1 MFKCIYC
8 GFESINSAAKF
19 CSECG
24 PFGPAHSWSEE
35 TVDQA
40 SKIVRYAEL
49 ISEYYFQ
56 SHTDFDFEKLS
67 LRLRERLRI
76 SHAAH
81 TEVLRKLSDQKKA
94 VAHLSNFRLEFN
106 DRVTDAYAGHDTF
119 LDFRYTN
126 LSAEDA
132 FKVSLIWDDPDTVS
146 RVDLQTSSK
155 NFVKP
160 LASLRIGGSVIFDR
174 IGTKEISDLYITIT
188 DQLGESARFRSD
200 PFRFK
205 VGSHEQ
211 SITNN
216 ISTHN
221 QISIEG
227 RGVVDA
233 TGMGANNPTHDQP
246 ASDEPSWKQL
256 SFSYLPYENE
266 RNLAADLT
274 SNDTSAA
281 EQKKVSFQELGG
293 AATPLIS
300 DSISSPTYG
309 SQLTPEVQAIEVR
322 VPNMGD
328 TDTFVVVG
336 LLVNV
341 GDKITINQPLVTLE
355 DEKVSID
362 LPSPQDGIVKE
373 IKISIGEKIN
383 VGSILLLLESI
394 TNNNQAPLK
403 PNTYFPPVSA
413 YVPST
418 RQYSRLTVAD
428 DLLKIL
434 HSLRLEHRNWHFL
447 VSGAE
452 SVPKLLIRELILQDQ
467 NFSSL
472 KTASSRALESIGFLA
487 AIFCELEPNSLLEL
501 EGLDEL
507 FSPEN
512 NIGDIVNSA
521 IADFQLDIL
530 IGEGVDAKPVKLDLT
545 PFCSIF
551 YCKDINEIPVNLL
564 NLFHCCLTLE

>member
-24 PFGPAHSWSEE
+24 PFGPALSWSAE

-40 SKIVRYAEL
+40 SKIVSYAKL
-49 ISEYYFQ
+49 ISEYSFQ
-56 SHTDFDFEKLS
+56 SHTDFEFEKLS
-67 LRLRERLRI
+67 RRLRERLRI

-81 TEVLRKLSDQKKA
+81 TEILRKLSVQKNA

-106 DRVTDAYAGHDTF
+106 ERVTDAYAGHDTF

-132 FKVSLIWDDPDTVS
+132 FKVSLIWDDPDTIS
-146 RVDLQTSSK
+146 RIDLQTSSK

-174 IGTKEISDLYITIT
+174 IGIKEISDLHIIIT
-188 DQLGESARFRSD
+188 DQLGEIARFRSE

-205 VGSHEQ
+205 VASHEQ

-233 TGMGANNPTHDQP
+233 TGMGANNGAFDQP
-246 ASDEPSWKQL
+246 ASDQPKWKQL
-256 SFSYLPYENE
+256 SFSHLPYESD
-266 RNLAADLT
+266 RNLVVDLST
-274 SNDTSAA
+274 NDTTAA
-281 EQKKVSFQELGG
+281 EQKKVGCQASELTS
-293 AATPLIS
+293 TPLIS
-300 DSISSPTYG
+300 DSISAPTYG
-309 SQLTPEVQAIEVR
+309 SQLTTELRA
-322 VPNMGD
+322 PNIGIID
-328 TDTFVVVG
+328 EFVVVG
-336 LLVNV
+336 LLVSV
-341 GDKITINQPLVTLE
+341 GDPITAGQPLVTLE
-355 DEKVSID
+355 SEKVSIE

-373 IKISIGEKIN
+373 IKVSLDEKIN
-383 VGSILLLLESI
+383 GGSLLLLLESI
-394 TNNNQAPLK
+394 INNNHAALK
-403 PNTYFPPVSA
+403 PNTYFPPVNV

-418 RQYSRLTVAD
+418 KQYKRVTIAD
-428 DLLKIL
+428 DLLKLL
-434 HSLRLEHRNWHFL
+434 HSVRLEHSNWHFL

-452 SVPKLLIRELILQDQ
+452 SVQKLLIRNFILQDQ
-467 NFSSL
+467 KFSSL
-472 KTASSRALESIGFLA
+472 KTTSSRALESIGFLA
-487 AIFCELEPNSLLEL
+487 AIFCEVEPNSLFEL
-501 EGLDEL
+501 DGLDEL
-507 FSPEN
+507 FSPGN

-521 IADFQLDIL
+521 IADFQLDIV
-530 IGEGVDAKPVKLDLT
+530 IGEGVAAKSVKLDLT

-564 NLFHCCLTLE
+564 NIFHCCLTLE